1 MGSVRAWQ
9 DTYPEAALP
18 DLISRTRN
26 AGIAFSGGGA
36 RAMVAAAGQLAALHE
51 LGLLRDVRYI
61 TGISGGSWATAAYSF
76 AQLSQNGTAIDDDE
90 LLGSITAPE
99 DICNASLSR
108 VNPRSLRHLA
118 MDFGPY
124 GPYAPGPP
132 GWAQRRGQR
141 RGLSREGD
149 LVTNHIWHWL
159 FKPIGVPRHVS
170 FTWSNATLADIRRRN
185 PHLANETFVL
195 PSSPTRPFPIL
206 GMALIGPERLAP
218 FQPAAKASQMLLL
231 EATPLYIGAAHVTR
245 NQTYAPRARHT
256 AGPRTVQV
264 GGLLEPFG
272 FGGLA
277 PPAAALAAG
286 VTSGLL
292 ALPSLPP
299 QPFALENA
307 TFASSNFP
315 AEALATL
322 EIPIRSWVATPL
334 ATGYWSPA
342 AASAAAA
349 ATAATAAAAAAAAA
363 PPRAEPFLL
372 GDGGNVENIHLIGL
386 LKRRV
391 SSIVLFMN
399 CEGPLHG
406 PAAWDPALAPPATA
420 AINDYVPAFFGLPA
434 KASDEVEQL
443 EQDYGVD
450 YTADQV
456 FAAADFVPLAQRLQA
471 AQMAGGGVVVTS
483 THVTVAN
490 ARWGLPAGIVAN
502 VTWVYLSR
510 AGAWEKRL
518 RPEVARLV
526 VPPPHRSPTPLDYG
540 ETVATG
546 EYRDFPNFPT
556 DSLDFSPGKAN
567 MLADLTGWTVKHN
580 AAEFARAIGSAPS

>member
-1 MGSVRAWQ
+1 MGSSVRAWQ
-9 DTYPEAALP
+9 DAYPEATLP

-26 AGIAFSGGGA
+26 VGIAFSGGGA

-51 LGLLRDVRYI
+51 LGLLREVRYI

-76 AQLSQNGTAIDDDE
+76 AQLGQNGTASDDDE

-99 DICNASLSR
+99 DICNVSLSR

-132 GWAQRRGQR
+132 GWEQRRGQR
-141 RGLSREGD
+141 RRQLSREGD

-159 FKPIGVPRHVS
+159 LKPVGVPRHVS

-185 PHLANETFVL
+185 PHLANKTFVL
-195 PSSPTRPFPIL
+195 PTSPTRPFPIL
-206 GMALIGPERLAP
+206 GIALIGPKRLVP
-218 FQPAAKASQMLLL
+218 FEQSAKASQMLLL
-231 EATPLYIGAAHVTR
+231 EATPLYIGAAHATR
-245 NQTYAPRARHT
+245 NQTYAPRDRRT

-277 PPAAALAAG
+277 PPPAALPAG

-342 AASAAAA
+342 AA
-349 ATAATAAAAAAAAA
+349 AA
-363 PPRAEPFLL
+363 PPAAEPFLL

-391 SSIVLFMN
+391 ASIVLFMN
-399 CEGPLHG
+399 CEGPLHSA
-406 PAAWDPALAPPATA
+406 AAWDPAAAPPATA
-420 AINDYVPAFFGLPA
+420 AINDYVPAFFGLPIE
-434 KASDEVEQL
+434 ASDEVEQL
-443 EQDYGVD
+443 EQDYGID

-456 FAAADFVPLAQRLQA
+456 FATADFVPLAQRLQA
-471 AQMAGGGVVVTS
+471 AQMAGGGVVVTT

-510 AGAWEKRL
+510 AGAWEEQL

-526 VPPPHRSPTPLDYG
+526 VPPPSRSPTPLDYG
-540 ETVATG
+540 ETVGTG
-546 EYRDFPNFPT
+546 EYRDFPNYPT
-556 DSLDFSPGKAN
+556 DSLDFSPGQAN

-580 AAEFARAIGSAPS
+580 AAQFARVIGSAPS